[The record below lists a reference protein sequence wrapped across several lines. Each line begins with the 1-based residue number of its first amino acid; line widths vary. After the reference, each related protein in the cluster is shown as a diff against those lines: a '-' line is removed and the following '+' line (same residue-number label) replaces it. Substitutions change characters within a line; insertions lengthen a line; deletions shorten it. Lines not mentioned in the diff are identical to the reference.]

1 MRGRK
6 KRDFSNYQA
15 VKLEPEITHCPKCG
29 QRLHFCYRSNRHVAF
44 LDQRKEIIYDVLRC
58 PNPDCEGPDNR
69 HVAPEVHSGTLR
81 KFEVG
86 LDVIAFIGH
95 QRLKNHATFAV
106 IGKTLRQEYAVPISD
121 RRVQDL
127 FDVYLALASANIAE
141 DPDRLAKLRVQ
152 GKIILALDA
161 AQPEA
166 DGESLWVLR
175 DTLSGEILTGFTAP
189 SMDADT
195 LAGHLRN
202 IKALG
207 IPLTG
212 VISDA
217 QNFIIKAV
225 GEVFP
230 DVPYQLCQIHF
241 LKNFAKK
248 VTAADAALKNE
259 LGKHLRGLASFERA
273 ATENPPQTLPKN
285 PLKAPKSV
293 TLSDEPAPS
302 RGLGRPRT
310 RVRLKPPRTP
320 EERALVRD
328 VCEILRAI
336 LKSHGRYPL
345 KAPGLE
351 TRDMLHKLL
360 EALDEGIKKGGPDF
374 SSCDSSAS
382 MSKSR

>member
-6 KRDFSNYQA
+6 KRDYSGYQPI
-15 VKLEPEITHCPKCG
+15 KLEPEITHCPKCG
-29 QRLHFCYRSNRHVAF
+29 QRLHFAYRSGRHIAF
-44 LDQRKEIIYDVLRC
+44 LNHRQEIIYDALRC
-58 PNPDCEGPDNR
+58 PNPDCEESDNR
-69 HVAPEVHSGTLR
+69 YVAPEVHAGALR

-106 IGKTLRQEYAVPISD
+106 IGQKLRQEYGVPISD

-127 FDVYLALASANIAE
+127 FDVYLALTSANITE
-141 DPDRLAKLRVQ
+141 NPDRLAKLRAQ
-152 GKIILALDA
+152 GKIVLALDA

-175 DTLSGEILTGFTAP
+175 DAISGEILKGFTAP
-189 SMDADT
+189 SMDAPT
-195 LAGHLRN
+195 LAGHLRE

-217 QNFIIKAV
+217 QNFIIEAV
-225 GEVFP
+225 EEVFP
-230 DVPYQLCQIHF
+230 GVPHQLCQIHF

-248 VTAADAALKNE
+248 VTAADGALKNE
-259 LGKHLRGLASFERA
+259 LAKHLRGLASFERA
-273 ATENPPQTLPKN
+273 AAETPHQPPQKDPF
-285 PLKAPKSV
+285 KAPKSV
-293 TLSDEPAPS
+293 TLSDEPPPS
-302 RGLGRPRT
+302 PRRGRPRT
-310 RVRLKPPRTP
+310 QVRLKPPRTA
-320 EERALVRD
+320 EEGALVRD
-328 VCEILRAI
+328 VCETLRAI
-336 LKSHGRYPL
+336 LKHHGRYPL

-351 TRDMLHKLL
+351 TRDMIKKLL
-360 EALDEGIKKGGPDF
+360 EALDEGIKKGEPDF
-374 SSCDSSAS
+374 SCCVSSAN